1 MDAEI
6 ERIATAMKVASLWDN
21 TLFVFAADNGGPP
34 CEPQERPLRALSSLC
49 VRGDLRKKFPGRLW
63 LSCWRCPPDVANSNY
78 PMRGGKWTIWCVDQ
92 RSAIHHS
99 PHALINPRLEL
110 YSAALPS
117 QPLTS
122 QCCWAVECRQGGRYP
137 PDRVCP
143 RRRPAC
149 QGLHRAHASLRLG
162 GHHCGRRGRRQAA
175 AGWRAQARL
184 VSLTTLDALCSIVAG
199 QAGML
204 SATKSVRP
212 QAEHV
217 GDTDGQ
223 INRQRRP

>member
-6 ERIATAMKVASLWDN
+6 ERIATAMKIASLWDN

-34 CEPQERPLRALSSLC
+34 CKPQRRPLRALSSLC
-49 VRGDLRKKFPGRLW
+49 VRGALRKNSQGRLW

-117 QPLTS
+117 QPLTF
-122 QCCWAVECRQGGRYP
+122 QCCWAAGREGGTHLTAFAHG
-137 PDRVCP
+137 VGL
-143 RRRPAC
+143 PAKVFT
-149 QGLHRAHASLRLG
+149 GLM
-162 GHHCGRRGRRQAA
+162 HHCDWVATIVEGA
-175 AGWRAQARL
+175 AGGKL
-184 VSLTTLDALCSIVAG
+184 LPDGEPKLDS
-199 QAGML
+199 
-204 SATKSVRP
+204 
-212 QAEHV
+212 
-217 GDTDGQ
+217 
-223 INRQRRP
+223 